1 MMIILCIKI
10 FSQSFKI
17 LDSFYLK
24 NKTNIDWEKNRIST
38 NKILL
43 DLVFTWI
50 KTNRNQRIERKH
62 FAYDQFKLDLFV
74 EILNYHLRNRVGVY
88 KRLGILKYE
97 FFFVFVS
104 IIKLYIH
111 FFSEILSN
119 FFTITEKLQ
128 VNTSSS
134 SLDVYIGFPKHAFS
148 NISNNSESKTINSFY
163 EYLCSKNFEA
173 ENNVLSINEY
183 ERPSFK
189 YEIDYKADKR
199 VGEKDRIKIHLISR
213 KTKNILIII
222 KNFIENVKSYRNYFI
237 DFSPSFFYFFLRNR
251 IIHERINLTLL
262 SIEDKNLIKNIFLC
276 SYFDIGLFKYYIDS
290 KYDFKSIVYSDNIF
304 HPMSSL
310 FMNKV
315 IENDFN
321 DINFAGNEIFET
333 DLYVYSLYHNNPIGF
348 ANNLIILNKLKNII
362 NKKYKISLNLYHEST
377 NYQPFNLG
385 FERIVNL
392 SLDRKVKNILIFDIP
407 LFSEDQTFQ
416 FSLAGDIYG
425 NRDFVNGFYNEI
437 YKFSLLHKV
446 KIYLKPKYSLN
457 SPSMKLEQKEMIE
470 GINAEIIDPYGKI
483 IINDNM
489 YFDLAIHFPFTSSL
503 KVFKNLSKRNVYYI
517 PKNYS
522 NLFKT
527 MNNKDVIVGESEF
540 EQLFNDI
547 NLN

>member
-1 MMIILCIKI
+1 MITILVIKI

-24 NKTNIDWEKNRIST
+24 NRTNIDWEKNRIRT

-50 KTNRNQRIERKH
+50 HTNRNQRIERKH

-74 EILNYHLRNRVGVY
+74 EILNYHLRSRVNVY

-97 FFFVFVS
+97 FLFIFVS

-111 FFSEILSN
+111 FFREILSN
-119 FFTITEKLQ
+119 IFTITEKLKL
-128 VNTSSS
+128 NSSS
-134 SLDVYIGFPKHAFS
+134 KTLDVYIGFPKHSFS
-148 NISNNSESKTINSFY
+148 YISNNSESKTINSFY
-163 EYLCSKNFEA
+163 EYLSLTDFKA

-199 VGEKDRIKIHLISR
+199 VEEKDRIKIHLISR
-213 KTKNILIII
+213 KTKNFLVII
-222 KNFIENVKSYRNYFI
+222 KNFIKSIKSYRNYFI
-237 DFSPSFFYFFLRNR
+237 DFSLSFFYFFLKNK

-276 SYFDIGLFKYYIDS
+276 SYFDIGLFKYHTDS

-321 DINFAGNEIFET
+321 DINFAENEIFET

-348 ANNLIILNKLKNII
+348 ANNLIILNNLKNII
-362 NKKYKISLNLYHEST
+362 NKKYKISLNLYYEST

-385 FERIVNL
+385 FERIVDL
-392 SLDRKVKNILIFDIP
+392 SLDQKFKNILIFDIP

-425 NRDFVNGFYNEI
+425 NRDFVYGFYNEI
-437 YKFSLLHKV
+437 YKMSLLHKI

-457 SPSMKLEQKEMIE
+457 SPSMKPEQKEMIE
-470 GINAEIIDPYGKI
+470 RINAEIIDPYGKI

-489 YFDLAIHFPFTSSL
+489 FFDLAVHFPFTSSL
-503 KVFKNLSKRNVYYI
+503 KVFNNLAKRNIYYI
-517 PKNYS
+517 PDNYL
-522 NLFKT
+522 NLFEM
-527 MNNKDVIVGESEF
+527 MNVDDVIVGEAKF
-540 EQLFNDI
+540 EQIFNEI
-547 NLN
+547 ILN